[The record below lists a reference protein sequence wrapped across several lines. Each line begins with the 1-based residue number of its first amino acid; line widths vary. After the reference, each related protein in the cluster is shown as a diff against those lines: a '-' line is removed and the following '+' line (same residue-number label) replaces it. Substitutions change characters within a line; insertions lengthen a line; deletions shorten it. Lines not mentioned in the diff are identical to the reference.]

1 MTKPIFRLLI
11 GALLTLSNSTAM
23 HAAVNNSKTLQLSEV
38 FELEF
43 VTDPQISADGSQVV
57 YVRNFLDIMQDRK
70 LSNLWIIN
78 TDDKDHRP
86 LTSGNVSHSSPRW
99 SPDGKRLLY
108 VADEDGSSQLYS
120 RWMDTG
126 QSVKLSNLIES
137 PGNIAWSPDGK
148 WIAFTMFV
156 PQEQKPFAK
165 MPTPPEGAEWAE
177 PVKYID
183 RLIYRSD
190 GEGLLEHGYTHVFV
204 LPAEGGTPRQLTS
217 GDFDHNSQLS
227 WSQDGKALIFS
238 ANRLDNWEFHP
249 ENSDIFEVLVADG
262 SITQLTNQYGPNN
275 SPAVSPNG
283 KRIAYLGYEDQR
295 RIYEV
300 TELYV
305 MDRDGNNAKLISA
318 DLDRS
323 VMAPVWSQNGKRIFF
338 LYHDRGNTKL
348 ASMDL
353 KGKVEVHAENVGGT
367 SLDRP
372 FPSGSFSLAQNDD
385 FAFTESRPDY
395 PADLAIGSKRKQ
407 AARITQLNKDL
418 FEHKQLA
425 TLEEI
430 WYKSSADNR
439 DIQGWI
445 VKPADFDPTKKY
457 PLILEIHGGPVGN
470 YGDRFAPE
478 FQLYAAA
485 GYVVLYTN
493 PRGSNS
499 YGEEFSNLIHHNYP
513 GEDYDDLISGVD
525 AVIAR
530 GYIDDNNLFV
540 TGGSGGGVLS
550 SWIIGKTDRF
560 SAAVVV
566 NPVINWTSFVLTSD
580 GYNYFYKYW
589 FPGPPWEQQEQ
600 YWKRSPLSLVGN
612 VTTPTMLLTGEA
624 DHRTPIAETEQYYQ
638 ALKLRGVDAAMV
650 RVPGATH
657 NITTRP
663 SNLIGR
669 VANVLAWFEKYRNSD
684 TGKESMN

>member
-1 MTKPIFRLLI
+1 MTRPFFRLLI
-11 GALLTLSNSTAM
+11 GALLTLTYSTAM
-23 HAAVNNSKTLQLSEV
+23 HAAVDSTKTLQLSDV

-78 TDDKDHRP
+78 TDDKDHRQ

-108 VADEDGSSQLYS
+108 LADEDGSSQLYI

-126 QSVKLSNLIES
+126 QSAKLSNLIES

-156 PQEQKPFAK
+156 PQEQEPFAK
-165 MPTPPEGAEWAE
+165 MPKPPEGAEWAE
-177 PVKYID
+177 PVRYID
-183 RLIYRSD
+183 RMTYRSD
-190 GEGLLEHGYTHVFV
+190 GEGFLEHGYTHVFV

-227 WSQDGKALIFS
+227 WSPDGRALIFS
-238 ANRLDNWEFHP
+238 ANRLENWEFDP
-249 ENSDIFEVLVADG
+249 ENSEVYEVLVADG
-262 SITQLTNQYGPNN
+262 SITQLTNRKGPDGG
-275 SPAVSPNG
+275 PVVSPNG
-283 KRIAYLGYEDQR
+283 KRIAYLGFDDKR

-300 TELYV
+300 TKLYV
-305 MDRDGNNAKLISA
+305 MDRDGNNVKLISA

-338 LYHDRGNTKL
+338 LYHDQGNTKL
-348 ASMDL
+348 ASVDL

-372 FPSGSFSLAQNDD
+372 FPGGSFSLAKNGD
-385 FAFTESRPDY
+385 FAFTESRPNY
-395 PADLAIGSKRKQ
+395 PADLAIGSMRRQ
-407 AARITQLNKDL
+407 ATRITQLNKDL

-457 PLILEIHGGPVGN
+457 PLILEIHGGPVNN

-493 PRGSNS
+493 PRGSNG
-499 YGEEFSNLIHHNYP
+499 YGDEFSNLIHHNYP

-560 SAAVVV
+560 NAAVVV

-580 GYNYFYKYW
+580 GANYFYKYW
-589 FPGPPWEQQEQ
+589 FSGFPWEHQEQ

-612 VTTPTMLLTGEA
+612 VSTPTMLLTGEA
-624 DHRTPIAETEQYYQ
+624 DSRTPISETEQYYQ

-684 TGKESMN
+684 TGNEPVN

>member
-1 MTKPIFRLLI
+1 MT
-11 GALLTLSNSTAM
+11 
-23 HAAVNNSKTLQLSEV
+23 
-38 FELEF
+38 
-43 VTDPQISADGSQVV
+43 
-57 YVRNFLDIMQDRK
+57 
-70 LSNLWIIN
+70 
-78 TDDKDHRP
+78 
-86 LTSGNVSHSSPRW
+86 
-99 SPDGKRLLY
+99 
-108 VADEDGSSQLYS
+108 
-120 RWMDTG
+120 
-126 QSVKLSNLIES
+126 
-137 PGNIAWSPDGK
+137 
-148 WIAFTMFV
+148 
-156 PQEQKPFAK
+156 
-165 MPTPPEGAEWAE
+165 
-177 PVKYID
+177 
-183 RLIYRSD
+183 YRSD

-227 WSQDGKALIFS
+227 WSPDGKALIFS
-238 ANRLDNWEFHP
+238 ANRLDNWEFDP
-249 ENSDIFEVLVADG
+249 ENSEVYEVLVADG
-262 SITQLTNQYGPNN
+262 SITQLTNRKGPDGG
-275 SPAVSPNG
+275 PVVSPNG
-283 KRIAYLGYEDQR
+283 KRIAYLGFDDQR

-300 TELYV
+300 TKLYV
-305 MDRDGNNAKLISA
+305 MDRDGNNVKLISG

-338 LYHDRGNTKL
+338 LYHDQGNTKL
-348 ASMDL
+348 ASVDL

-372 FPSGSFSLAQNDD
+372 FPGGSFSLAKNGD

-395 PADLAIGSKRKQ
+395 PADLAIGSKRRQ
-407 AARITQLNKDL
+407 ATRITQLNKDL

-457 PLILEIHGGPVGN
+457 PLILEIHGGPVNN

-493 PRGSNS
+493 PRGSDG
-499 YGEEFSNLIHHNYP
+499 YGDEFSNLIHHNYP
-513 GEDYDDLISGVD
+513 SEDYDDLISGVD

-684 TGKESMN
+684 TGNEPVN

>member
-1 MTKPIFRLLI
+1 MIKPVFRLFI
-11 GALLTLSNSTAM
+11 GALLSVFSSTALY
-23 HAAVNNSKTLQLSEV
+23 AVDDASKTFQLNEV

-108 VADEDGSSQLYS
+108 VSDKDGSSQLYS

-126 QSVKLSNLIES
+126 QPVKLSNLIES

-262 SITQLTNQYGPNN
+262 SITQLTNQYGPDN

-323 VMAPVWSQNGKRIFF
+323 VMALVWSQNGKRIFF

-353 KGKVEVHAENVGGT
+353 EGKVEVHAENVGGT

-372 FPSGSFSLAQNDD
+372 FPSGSFSLAKNDD

-395 PADLAIGSKRKQ
+395 PADVAIGSMRKQ

-493 PRGSNS
+493 PRGSDS
-499 YGEEFSNLIHHNYP
+499 YGAEFSNLIDHNYP

-530 GYIDDNNLFV
+530 GYIDENNLFV

-612 VTTPTMLLTGEA
+612 VSTPTMLLTGEA

-663 SNLIGR
+663 TNLIGR

-684 TGKESMN
+684 AGKESMN